1 MAKECIEYKFNMNDE
16 GRLVCPSW
24 MTDGGYYQNSAD
36 KSLVGF
42 VPVESEREWYV
53 PDSALVLSESEFVA
67 RGMALH
73 SANPFQKMG
82 DDPEN
87 PNAEMTPMTDA
98 EVTQMLTSFYQSKV
112 AE

>member
-1 MAKECIEYKFNMNDE
+1 MAKECIEYKFNMNE
-16 GRLVCPSW
+16 QGRLTAPSW
-24 MTDGGYYQNSAD
+24 MTDGGYYQNPAD
-36 KSLVGF
+36 NSMVGF

-53 PDSALVLSESEFVA
+53 PDSALVLSQSEFVA
-67 RGMALH
+67 RGMAMH
-73 SANPFQKMG
+73 SANPFMN

>member
-1 MAKECIEYKFNMNDE
+1 MAKECIEYKLNMNNQ

-24 MTDGGYYQNSAD
+24 MTDGGYFQNPAD
-36 KSLVGF
+36 NSMVGF

-53 PDSALVLSESEFVA
+53 PDSALVLSQSEFVA
-67 RGMALH
+67 RGMAIH
-73 SANPFQKMG
+73 SATPFQNMG
-82 DDPEN
+82 DDPS
-87 PNAEMTPMTDA
+87 ADMTPMTDA